1 MNLGLGGVSAAR
13 GHADEEYF
21 GNAYDQRVILRLTP
35 FIKPYRKLAIISI
48 IAMLIYTLT
57 LVVVPWMIGYGI
69 DEFIANKDL
78 SRLNILFVIFVIVAV
93 INWVTNYI
101 MQYAMHWPTW
111 SRHVHSTGV
120 LDFKLYVLLC
130 SSNFTL

>member
-101 MQYAMHWPTW
+101 MQYLSLIHI
-111 SRHVHSTGV
+111 
-120 LDFKLYVLLC
+120 
-130 SSNFTL
+130 